1 MRLKMDVINLK
12 RNANECFDETLS
24 IWMVGFFLFHML
36 CSCSIVYYGREHFIS
51 KNFIVFCIYV
61 YIYIYIY
68 IYIKSV
74 DDKNVIILWEDD
86 WLKIIDPPT
95 WNFKYQLK
103 LFWIADIYIYIL
115 LFIIIYEFPQ

>member
-1 MRLKMDVINLK
+1 
-12 RNANECFDETLS
+12 
-24 IWMVGFFLFHML
+24 MVGFFLFHML

-51 KNFIVFCIYV
+51 KKFHSVLHIC
-61 YIYIYIY
+61 IYIYIY

-95 WNFKYQLK
+95 
-103 LFWIADIYIYIL
+103 
-115 LFIIIYEFPQ
+115 